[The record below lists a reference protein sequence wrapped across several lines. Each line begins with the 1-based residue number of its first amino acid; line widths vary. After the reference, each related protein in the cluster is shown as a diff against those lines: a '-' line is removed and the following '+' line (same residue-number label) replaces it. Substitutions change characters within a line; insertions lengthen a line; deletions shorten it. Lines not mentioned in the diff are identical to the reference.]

1 MLVDL
6 HCHTT
11 RSQDS
16 RLSPVDAVITAR
28 DAGLDAVCFTEH
40 DVLWAVDEVRALSRE
55 HGIPVLAG
63 VEVSTEIGHVL
74 AYGLPEFDL
83 SLRRFSL
90 LVERAR
96 ECGAALVLA
105 HPYRRHF
112 RFEVPAVVTGADV
125 TKALRRRGLADVL
138 ALESGN
144 GATRPIENTL
154 AAEVAARLKLP
165 TTAGSDAHSTERIG
179 LWATEVDG
187 EVGDE
192 ADLAAAI
199 TEGRVRGLELTADRL
214 SGAASTGTGT
224 TRGSAT

>member
-16 RLSPVDAVITAR
+16 RLSPVDAAVTAR
-28 DAGLDAVCFTEH
+28 EAGLDAVCFTEH
-40 DVLWAVDEVRALSRE
+40 DVLWSVDEVRALSRE
-55 HGIPVLAG
+55 HGFPVLAG

-83 SLRRFSL
+83 SLRRFAL

-96 ECGAALVLA
+96 ECGAALVMA

-112 RFEVPAVVTGADV
+112 RFEVPAVLTGADV
-125 TKALRRRGLADVL
+125 TKAMRRRGLSDVA

-144 GATRPIENTL
+144 GATRLIENTL
-154 AAEVAARLKLP
+154 AGEVATRLGLP

-187 EVGDE
+187 EVGTE

-199 TEGRVRGLELTADRL
+199 TAGRVRGLNLAARDL
-214 SGAASTGTGT
+214 SGAGRPAP
-224 TRGSAT
+224 RGPAR

>member
-1 MLVDL
+1 MLIDL

-16 RLSPVDAVITAR
+16 RLDPEEAVAAAR
-28 DAGLDAVCFTEH
+28 AAGLDAVCLTEH
-40 DVLWAVDEVRALSRE
+40 DMLWPADEVRSLSRST
-55 HGIPVLAG
+55 GFPVLAG

-83 SLRRFSL
+83 GLRTFAA

-96 ECGAALVLA
+96 DGGAALVLA

-112 RFEVPAVVTGADV
+112 RFDVPSVLTGKDV
-125 TKALRRRGLADVL
+125 TAALRRRGLSEVV

-154 AAEVAARLKLP
+154 AGEVAARLGLP
-165 TTAGSDAHSTERIG
+165 TTAGSDAHAPERVG
-179 LWATEVDG
+179 LWATELDG
-187 EVGDE
+187 EVRD
-192 ADLAAAI
+192 AAALAAAI
-199 TEGRVRGLELTADRL
+199 AEGRVRGVPMGPPEPA
-214 SGAASTGTGT
+214 SGSSGRAS
-224 TRGSAT
+224 A

>member
-1 MLVDL
+1 MLIDL

-16 RLSPVDAVITAR
+16 RLVPEDAVAAAR

-40 DVLWAVDEVRALSRE
+40 DVLWPVEEVRSLSRAA
-55 HGIPVLAG
+55 GFPVLAG

-83 SLRRFSL
+83 GLRRFAA

-96 ECGAALVLA
+96 DCGAALVLA

-112 RFEVPAVVTGADV
+112 RFEVPAVVTAKDV
-125 TKALRRRGLADVL
+125 TAALRRRGLSEVA
-138 ALESGN
+138 ALECGN

-154 AAEVAARLKLP
+154 AGEVALRLSLP
-165 TTAGSDAHSTERIG
+165 TTAGSDAHAPERVG
-179 LWATEVDG
+179 PWATEVRG
-187 EVGDE
+187 AVGDE

-199 TEGRVRGLELTADRL
+199 IAGRVRGVPMTRPETREPK
-214 SGAASTGTGT
+214 GRAS
-224 TRGSAT
+224 A